1 MLDALIE
8 KCHGFLNSRRA
19 SVVYL
24 LLACLT
30 VAFSVEN
37 YAIPLF
43 VLWCLFILVMEKSF
57 LNLFLPVTLLCGFA
71 IRTSGQSTMLLQHLW
86 LAVPVVV
93 FIVLHFVI
101 HLRKPRRG
109 KLFFAQCAVALSLLL
124 GGLFSIAP
132 ADYFSPG
139 ALYFVLLLGLGML
152 LFYFWFQNGVS
163 SNEYYDCREKLME
176 CLYALG
182 IFCAFSILDQ
192 AVRTALSLQSLSA
205 VFTTGYVWSNDICE
219 LMLFAIP
226 APFYFARRHYG
237 HTFVGILFFF
247 TMLPTRSASAILAG
261 GALLLFCLVYLFV
274 YNKPHRVHTGGII
287 GFALLFAV
295 GAVVILSTRE
305 GGLLSWFLAEE
316 NGRLAL
322 IREAWK
328 NFLGNPVFG
337 AGLGAPTTEVEVT
350 FMAINWTHNFIFQVL
365 GGLGIL
371 GALAYGYQLYLRGRL
386 IFSRPDPFRIA
397 CGLSYLGIFLISMF
411 QPGVFCPMPYETM
424 AVMIF
429 AVLEVTE
436 REEREKLKKT
446 NSPS

>member
-8 KCHGFLNSRRA
+8 KCHDFLNSRKA
-19 SVVYL
+19 SVIYL
-24 LLACLT
+24 VLACLT
-30 VAFSVEN
+30 VLFSVEN

-43 VLWCLFILVMEKSF
+43 VLWCLFVLVMEKSF

-86 LAVPVVV
+86 LAVPVVI

-101 HLRKPRRG
+101 HLRKPGRG
-109 KLFFAQCAVALSLLL
+109 KLFYAQCAVSVSLLL
-124 GGLFSIAP
+124 GGAFSIAP
-132 ADYFSPG
+132 ADYFSAG
-139 ALYFVLLLGLGML
+139 SLYFVLLLGIGML
-152 LFYFWFQNGVS
+152 LFYFWFVNGIS
-163 SNEYYDCREKLME
+163 SNKYYDCREKLME

-192 AVRTALSLQSLSA
+192 AVRTAWALQSLSA
-205 VFTTGYVWSNDICE
+205 AFTTAYVWSNDICE

-237 HTFVGILFFF
+237 NAFVGIFFF
-247 TMLPTRSASAILAG
+247 LVMIPTRSSSAILAG
-261 GALLLFCLVYLFV
+261 GVLLLFCLAYLFV
-274 YNKPHRVHTGGII
+274 YRKSHRVLT
-287 GFALLFAV
+287 
-295 GAVVILSTRE
+295 GAVAAFVLLLSLGAVIFLARRE

-322 IREAWK
+322 IREAWN
-328 NFLGNPVFG
+328 NFLRNPVFG

>member
-1 MLDALIE
+1 M
-8 KCHGFLNSRRA
+8 
-19 SVVYL
+19 
-24 LLACLT
+24 
-30 VAFSVEN
+30 
-37 YAIPLF
+37 
-43 VLWCLFILVMEKSF
+43 
-57 LNLFLPVTLLCGFA
+57 TLLCGFA

-101 HLRKPRRG
+101 HLRKPRLG

-139 ALYFVLLLGLGML
+139 ALYFVPLLGLGML

-163 SNEYYDCREKLME
+163 SNKYYDCREKLME

-182 IFCAFSILDQ
+182 IFCTFSILDQ
-192 AVRTALSLQSLSA
+192 AVRTAVSMNAVSA
-205 VFTTGYVWSNDICE
+205 AFNASYVWSNDICE

-237 HTFVGILFFF
+237 HTIAGLIFFLA
-247 TMLPTRSASAILAG
+247 MIPTHSASAILVG
-261 GALLLFCLVYLFV
+261 GVLLLCCFTYLFV
-274 YNKPHRVHTGGII
+274 YRKPHRFLTGVLIVLLVLL
-287 GFALLFAV
+287 AL
-295 GAVVILSTRE
+295 GAVIFLSGRE
-305 GGLLSWFLAEE
+305 GGLLSWFFAEE

-322 IREAWK
+322 IREAWGS
-328 NFLGNPVFG
+328 FLRNPLFG
-337 AGLGAPTTEVEVT
+337 AGLGASTTEAEVT

-371 GALAYGYQLYLRGRL
+371 GLLVYGYQLYLRARL
-386 IFSRPDPFRIA
+386 VFSRPDPFRMA

-429 AVLEVTE
+429 AVLETAE
-436 REEREKLKKT
+436 REETEKMKKT
-446 NSPS
+446 DSPS